1 MRVGAF
7 GAWRRSLEAPANS
20 QCTDMFFDN
29 MLVGFCTVIF
39 CHVFFPFRVVYFIL
53 SFCLLGPIFYA
64 FCLNFLKND
73 FNIMYIYI
81 YIYTVFGCLWFLFG
95 LCSQQAVLTTHNTK
109 GDVSIAVRSS
119 GQPFQVTL
127 YIKDPLKP
135 QLVLQ
140 PYESPSAVD
149 TRLMCHGILWSLEL
163 GGASGMWGVSFVSC
177 NRYI

>member
-1 MRVGAF
+1 MRVGAL
-7 GAWRRSLEAPANS
+7 GAWRLSLEAPANS

-29 MLVGFCTVIF
+29 MLVGFCTGIF
-39 CHVFFPFRVVYFIL
+39 CHVVFFLSSCVFYLFYFKVLFTWTDIL
-53 SFCLLGPIFYA
+53 C
-64 FCLNFLKND
+64 
-73 FNIMYIYI
+73 
-81 YIYTVFGCLWFLFG
+81 FLFQFFQRWFQYNVSSFWMFMVS
-95 LCSQQAVLTTHNTK
+95 LWTLLSQAVLTPHNTK

-177 NRYI
+177 TR